1 MYTNVKNVR
10 KIFNN
15 PFEKYYNETIEHN
28 MIDGL
33 DKSVVNSV
41 KYDKGDKTDAW
52 YAGNQL
58 DEMYQ
63 AVVEDRY
70 RSPYER
76 WCGKKPHIDMF
87 ARFW

>member
-1 MYTNVKNVR
+1 MLISNHILRYGGV
-10 KIFNN
+10 
-15 PFEKYYNETIEHN
+15 PEHQVL
-28 MIDGL
+28 MCPG
-33 DKSVVNSV
+33 
-41 KYDKGDKTDAW
+41 GGRTDAW